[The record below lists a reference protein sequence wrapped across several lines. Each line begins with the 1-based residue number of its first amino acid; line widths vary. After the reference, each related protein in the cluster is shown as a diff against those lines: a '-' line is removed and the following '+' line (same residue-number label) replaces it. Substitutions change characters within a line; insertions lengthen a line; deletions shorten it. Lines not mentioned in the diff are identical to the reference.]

1 MATTPI
7 ANTTN
12 NLTFDYLN
20 NSIGNVLQNK
30 ENDLRTLIGSLGPN
44 PTSADLLAMQQQ
56 VQQWT
61 LITQIQSTVVKE
73 VADALKGIVQKTG

>member
-12 NLTFDYLN
+12 SLTFDYLN
-20 NSIGNVLQNK
+20 NSIGNVLQYK
-30 ENDLRTLIGSLGPN
+30 ENDLRTLIGSLGAN

-61 LITQIQSTVVKE
+61 LVTQIQSTVVKE

>member
-1 MATTPI
+1 MATVPPSGTS
-7 ANTTN
+7 
-12 NLTFDYLN
+12 LTFDYLN
-20 NSIGNVLQNK
+20 NSVGNVLQNK

-44 PTSADLLAMQQQ
+44 PTSAELLAMQQQ

>member
-7 ANTTN
+7 ANTSN

-20 NSIGNVLQNK
+20 NSIGTVLQNK
-30 ENDLRTLIGSLGPN
+30 ENDLRTLIGALGAN

-61 LITQIQSTVVKE
+61 LITQIQSTVIKE

>member
-7 ANTTN
+7 ANTSN

-73 VADALKGIVQKTG
+73 VADALKGIVQKAG

>member
-7 ANTTN
+7 TTSN
-12 NLTFDYLN
+12 NSLTFDFI
-20 NSIGNVLQNK
+20 NSSVGNVLKNK
-30 ENDLRTLIGSLGPN
+30 ENDLRTLIGQLGPN

-61 LITQIQSTVVKE
+61 LTTQIQSTVVKE

>member
-7 ANTTN
+7 ANTSN